1 MLFLVI
7 KKEILDHLLSLR
19 FAISCVICFV
29 VILSSVFVL
38 TKEYKE
44 DLLDYRTNVVMH
56 RNEVLDYDQ
65 YWQLMSNGIKV
76 DKPLNVMK
84 IFLRGISRKNTTATR
99 IYSWGEPEFEAAH
112 EGNPL
117 VYLFPTIDMI
127 FFVSIIMSLLAIAFS
142 YDAISGEKEGGTL
155 RLMMSYSVPRDTVLL
170 AKWIG
175 GYIALVAPFLI
186 AVLCGLIVTRL
197 FPEAHMTDVN
207 WVQFLLI
214 VAAALLYIAAVFSLG
229 LFVSSRTAMASTSI
243 TVLLLIWVL
252 IVLVVPNLSPYV
264 ASQISPTRPMQVV
277 EKEKAGIQ
285 QEVIQQ
291 VQKEFEEWRQEKEK
305 EGPIDFNSEEVQKYI
320 RELREGV
327 AIRIAEEQKKLMED
341 FEQGM
346 IRQVNMAAN
355 ISRISPMAPFV
366 YAATRISATGEK
378 EREHFLKAIDRY
390 QQNWISY
397 AEDKSEEYMAIMRAR
412 QAGEEAEE
420 FNVED
425 YPKFHYEAPLLK
437 DQVQGALK
445 DVLVL
450 AVWTIVLFLGAFM
463 SFLRYDVM

>member
-56 RNEVLDYDQ
+56 RNEVLDYDNPNN
-65 YWQLMSNGIKV
+65 LMSQGIRA

-84 IFLRGISRKNTTATR
+84 VFLKGISRKNTTSAR
-99 IYSWGEPEFEAAH
+99 IFSFGEPEFEAVH

-117 VYLFPTIDMI
+117 VYLFPTIDLI

-186 AVLCGLIVTRL
+186 AILCGLIVTLL

-207 WVQFLLI
+207 WAQFFLI
-214 VAAALLYIAAVFSLG
+214 LAVSLLYIAAIFSLG

-252 IVLVVPNLSPYV
+252 MVLVVPNLSPYV

-277 EKEKAGIQ
+277 EKEKAGI
-285 QEVIQQ
+285 ERELIQN
-291 VQKEFEEWRQEKEK
+291 VMKEFNEWREAKEK
-305 EGPIDFNSEEVQKYI
+305 EGPIDWQSEEVTKYI
-320 RELREGV
+320 RELREGI
-327 AIRIAEEQKKLMED
+327 AIKIAEAQKKLADD
-341 FEQGM
+341 FTQGM
-346 IRQVNMAAN
+346 IRQVDLAAN
-355 ISRISPMAPFV
+355 ISRVSPMAPFV
-366 YAATRISATGEK
+366 YAAAQISGTGTE
-378 EREHFLKAIDRY
+378 EREHFLKTLDRY
-390 QQNWISY
+390 QRNWISY
-397 AEDKSEEYMAIMRAR
+397 GEDKNEEFAAIMRAR
-412 QAGEEAEE
+412 QAGEKAEE

-437 DQVQGALK
+437 DQVQGSLK
-445 DVLVL
+445 DVGVL
-450 AVWTIVLFLGAFM
+450 AAWTIVLFLGAFV

>member
-19 FAISCVICFV
+19 FSISCIICFV

-56 RNEVLDYDQ
+56 RNDVLEYDQ
-65 YWQLMSNGIKV
+65 PWRLMSDGIKV

-84 IFLRGISRKNTTATR
+84 IFLRGISRKNTTSAR
-99 IYSWGEPEFEAAH
+99 IYSWGEPEFEAVH

-117 VYLFPTIDMI
+117 VYLFPTIDLV

-142 YDAISGEKEGGTL
+142 YDAVSGEKESGTL

-175 GYIALVAPFLI
+175 GYIALIAPFLL
-186 AVLCGLIVTRL
+186 AVLCGLIVTLL

-207 WVQFLLI
+207 WLQFFLILL
-214 VAAALLYIAAVFSLG
+214 VGLLYIAAVFSLG

-252 IVLVVPNLSPYV
+252 MVLVIPNLSPYI
-264 ASQISPTRPMQVV
+264 ASQLSPTRPMQVV
-277 EKEKAGIQ
+277 EKEKARIE

-291 VQKEFEEWRQEKEK
+291 VQNEFKEWREAKEK
-305 EGPIDFNSEEVQKYI
+305 EGPIDWTSEEVQEYI

-327 AIRIAEEQKKLMED
+327 SIRIAEEQKKLSDD
-341 FEQGM
+341 FKQGM
-346 IRQVNMAAN
+346 IRQVNLAAN
-355 ISRISPMAPFV
+355 VSRVSPMAPFV
-366 YAATRISATGEK
+366 YAATRISEVGAE
-378 EREHFLKAIDRY
+378 EREHFLKTIERY
-390 QQNWISY
+390 YQNWVSY
-397 AEDKSEEYMAIMRAR
+397 AEDKSAEFMAIQRAR
-412 QAGEEAEE
+412 QQGEEAED
-420 FNVED
+420 FNTED
-425 YPKFHYEAPLLK
+425 YPKFHYDWPPLK
-437 DQVQGALK
+437 DQVQGALM

-450 AVWTIVLFLGAFM
+450 SGWTILLFMLAFM
-463 SFLRYDVM
+463 SFLRYDVK